1 MRPTDF
7 KITMTF
13 EGWTT
18 TIETKAPVD
27 IHEHMQIIKALLAA
41 AGYTEAALNEYF
53 NNEPWTHQ

>member
-1 MRPTDF
+1 MKPTDF

-18 TIETKAPVD
+18 SIETKAPVD
-27 IHEHMQIIKALLAA
+27 IHEHMQIIKALLAS

-53 NNEPWTHQ
+53 NNEP

>member
-27 IHEHMQIIKALLAA
+27 IHEHMQIIKALLSA

-53 NNEPWTHQ
+53 NNEP